1 MKLKDLLK
9 GIECRLQGP
18 AEVEVKD
25 LQFDSRKVTAGT
37 LFVAQVGTK
46 VDGHDFIARAVASGA
61 VAVLC
66 QRIPEEVSD
75 GVTYIVVD
83 NSDRALGEAAANYY
97 GHPSR
102 QLKLVGITGTN
113 GKTTT
118 VTLLHRMF
126 RLAGNHAGLISTI
139 VNKIDEEEIPTG
151 HTTPDALELNRLLSR
166 MVLSKGDGFIVHSEQ
181 DERDLRELVSSPKLI
196 RTVHPTY
203 NQFRKRKIDKKTA
216 RKELGIPDDQEMLL
230 FFGFIRKYKGLAHL
244 IKALP
249 DICSARPNA
258 HLWVVG
264 DFFENDKE
272 EYLALIREC
281 KCEDK
286 LTLVDGYL
294 PDDKVEPYFAAADL
308 CVLPYES
315 ATQSGVIQI
324 SYSFGCPVV
333 ATNVGGLPEVV
344 MENKTGY
351 VVPALDDR
359 ALADAVIRFF
369 EEKKAPEF
377 ARWIKEEEWKYSWDR
392 MTENVKKLSVFSG
405 KDMCNEQS

>member
-1 MKLKDLLK
+1 MKIAMIGPVYPFKGGIAQYTGAMSNNLKKEHDVRVFSFSMQYPKALYKHEQRDYDNKTFAFDDVVYCLNSINPISWYRTVSEIKKFKPDTVIVQWWHPWFAPCYWVMLRHLK
-9 GIECRLQGP
+9 KSAKIVFLC
-18 AEVEVKD
+18 
-25 LQFDSRKVTAGT
+25 
-37 LFVAQVGTK
+37 
-46 VDGHDFIARAVASGA
+46 HN
-61 VAVLC
+61 VL
-66 QRIPEEVSD
+66 PHE
-75 GVTYIVVD
+75 GF
-83 NSDRALGEAAANYY
+83 
-97 GHPSR
+97 PM
-102 QLKLVGITGTN
+102 K
-113 GKTTT
+113 
-118 VTLLHRMF
+118 
-126 RLAGNHAGLISTI
+126 
-139 VNKIDEEEIPTG
+139 
-151 HTTPDALELNRLLSR
+151 RLLSR
-166 MVLSKGDGFIVHSEQ
+166 MVLGKGDGFIVHSEQ

-203 NQFRKRKIDKKTA
+203 NQFRKRKIDKATA
-216 RKELGIPDDQEMLL
+216 RKELDIPDDQEMLL

-272 EYLALIREC
+272 DYLALIREC

-344 MENKTGY
+344 LEDKTGY
-351 VVPALDDR
+351 VVPALDDG
-359 ALADAVIRFF
+359 ALAKAVVRFF
-369 EEKKAPEF
+369 EEEKAPEF
-377 ARWIKEEEWKYSWDR
+377 ARWIKEEESKYSWDR
-392 MTENVKKLSVFSG
+392 MNENVERITG
-405 KDMCNEQS
+405 N